1 MLRLVAFATFAAL
14 AASAVAGCGEKDEPD
29 PGSPTADLSVMS
41 FNVWYGGASVD
52 PGQVVAAIEAAD
64 PAVIGM
70 QEPEGNLR
78 EIAEAAGLP
87 FVEESLHIA
96 SRHPLFPAERDGIP
110 FDYVEVEPDRVVAVV
125 NGHLTCCPYGP
136 NLVRAGKAAADVE
149 AVESRLRLPEAR
161 PFARLLAG
169 LGAEE
174 VPAFMTGDFNSPSHL
189 DWTEEAVEERGL
201 PYPVEWPASKAF
213 ADHGVRDT
221 YRDAHPDP
229 AATPGLTWTPG
240 TPPPHIREDETTDRI
255 DWVLAA
261 GPSETVD
268 SRLVGEEGGPDVDV
282 GVSPWGSDH
291 RAVVSY
297 FDVEPAPAPDLVDAD
312 PRVVTRG
319 ERVTLRYA
327 LGGTGGGR
335 EVGIVPR
342 SGGDPLATIPI
353 FDGADHIAPMLGTA
367 TLAPGRYDA
376 ALLDS
381 DAKVLASSP
390 FWVAEPGA
398 EPAIETTSKAYEP
411 GEPIGV
417 SWRNAPG
424 NKLDYVGIFRAGD
437 PSAYDYLGF
446 LYAGARPAGSLEFTR
461 ADLGRLAPGRYLAGL
476 MLDDGYTTLA
486 SAPFT
491 VGR

>member
-1 MLRLVAFATFAAL
+1 MRKALPALLAL
-14 AASAVAGCGEKDEPD
+14 ALSLAACGEKEEPPAPD
-29 PGSPTADLSVMS
+29 GTELTVMS

-52 PGQVVAAIEAAD
+52 PGQVVAAIAAAD
-64 PAVIGM
+64 PDVIGL

-78 EIAEAAGLP
+78 EIAQAAGLP
-87 FVEESLHIA
+87 FVDESLHVA
-96 SRHPLFPAERDGIP
+96 SRFPLFAAERNGVP
-110 FDYVEVEPDRVVAVV
+110 FAYVEVEPDRVVAIA

-136 NLVRAGKAAADVE
+136 NLVRAGKTAEEVE
-149 AVESRLRLPEAR
+149 ALESRLRVPEAR
-161 PFARLLAG
+161 PYARLLAG
-169 LGAEE
+169 LADDR

-189 DWTEEAVEERGL
+189 DWTDAAIEERDL

-213 ADHGVRDT
+213 ADAGVRDS

-240 TPPPHIREDETTDRI
+240 TPPPHVRPDETTDRI

-261 GPSETVD
+261 GPAETVD
-268 SRLVGEEGGPDVDV
+268 SELVGEEGGPDVEI

-291 RAVVSY
+291 RAVASS

-312 PRVVTRG
+312 PRVVTQG

-327 LGGTGGGR
+327 LGGRGGGR

-342 SGGDPLATIPI
+342 SGGGPVATIPI
-353 FDGADHIAPMLGTA
+353 FDGADHIAPMLGTG
-367 TLAPGRYDA
+367 TLEPGAYDA
-376 ALLDS
+376 ALLDA
-381 DAKVLASSP
+381 DGGVLASSP
-390 FWVAEPGA
+390 FWVSPRGA
-398 EPAIETTSKAYEP
+398 RPEIETERPLYRP

-417 SWRNAPG
+417 RWRNGPG
-424 NKLDYVGIFRAGD
+424 NKLDYVGIYRAGN
-437 PSAYDYLGF
+437 PSAYDYLAF
-446 LYAGARPAGSLEFTR
+446 LYAGARPEGSLEFARGDT
-461 ADLGRLAPGRYLAGL
+461 GRLAPGRYVASL